1 MPDDDRY
8 RGEGPIVV
16 TLESAVRRR
25 QLAILVAI
33 AISHITAGALF
44 GTSVAYYIGLEGSPF
59 LVSLAFAVFSLGLLV
74 FAPVWGA
81 IADITGRRKAVVV
94 GTSLGTVLAVAP
106 LTAANPVWLEIA
118 SRGLFAVFVAGFQ
131 STMLTIVS
139 ESGGDHG
146 RGRAIGFYSSAE
158 SVGDIVGQLLVGY
171 LLGVLFPNQLYL
183 VIVVVGI
190 VSTTLVLLIT
200 DPTPEPDEPATVARF
215 RDEFRRR
222 FAPRSVRN
230 GFPDGHGLGW
240 LYVGLF
246 LRNMTQKGVSAV
258 LPVYLTQT
266 VGLTEFL
273 MGVVLA
279 VSPTIRTV
287 AMYGFGR
294 LSDAIGRKHLIVL
307 GIGGAAGQA
316 LVLVGAT
323 IPTALPARVGLSAL
337 AFVVHAVTFSAL
349 TIGTIAFISDVA
361 PLDRESELI
370 GLRSTAR
377 GAGGVVGPLAVGA
390 LATVTDYPTSFVVIS
405 VVSIVAT
412 VLVATR
418 VTESYE
424 GSGGLEAASGEPAE

>member
-1 MPDDDRY
+1 MTSDS
-8 RGEGPIVV
+8 V
-16 TLESAVRRR
+16 ARRR
-25 QLAILVAI
+25 QLAVLVCI
-33 AISHITAGALF
+33 AISHITAGAVL
-44 GTSVAYYIGLEGSPF
+44 GTAVAYYIGLEGSPF
-59 LVSLAFAVFSLGLLV
+59 LVSLAYAVFSLGLLV

-81 IADITGRRKAVVV
+81 VADITGRRKLVVV
-94 GTSLGTVLAVAP
+94 GTSLGSVLAIVP
-106 LTAANPVWLEIA
+106 LTISSPPWLEIA
-118 SRGLFAVFVAGFQ
+118 SRGLFAVFIAGFK

-139 ESGGDHG
+139 ETGGEHG
-146 RGRAIGFYSSAE
+146 RGRSIGFYTSAE
-158 SVGDIVGQLLVGY
+158 SVGDIVGRLLVGY
-171 LLGVLFPNQLYL
+171 LLGLLFPSQLYL
-183 VIVVVGI
+183 TVVVVGLFA
-190 VSTTLVLLIT
+190 TALATLVT
-200 DPTPEPDEPATVARF
+200 DPTSEPEQPATLERF

-222 FAPRSVRN
+222 FAPRSVRS

-316 LVLVGAT
+316 LLLVGAT
-323 IPTALPARVGLSAL
+323 IPAAFPVRVGLSAL

-361 PLDRESELI
+361 PLERESELI

-405 VVSIVAT
+405 VVSIAAT

-418 VTESYE
+418 VTESYDAPTDP
-424 GSGGLEAASGEPAE
+424 EAASVDPSE